1 MTKADGA
8 GRTRFR
14 RERGGVFFK
23 LLFLLVALLAA
34 AALAWM
40 LFLPVMLTQQLQ
52 QRTGCAAS
60 VDRFA
65 VNPVSGD
72 IDLRGLELANP
83 PGFPTDKFVNLR
95 AFTAHADMGSLLS
108 ARPVFDDVTV
118 DIAEITLVKRADG
131 ATNVELFARA
141 LDGAE
146 DRASASANPA
156 AVAPT
161 APATTD
167 PGAPASASAASPS
180 LLIRRLKVRIEKV
193 TIADYASA
201 EPKWRTID
209 TPVDRTY
216 ENVTDLEGLLGAPA
230 LGDFA
235 PLGTI
240 VERLVPGVVG
250 RSLTDLARTGG
261 AALRE
266 TGRTAEEK
274 VRGLFDAL
282 EESRKP

>member
-1 MTKADGA
+1 MAGA
-8 GRTRFR
+8 ER
-14 RERGGVFFK
+14 RERKRDRRFRGERGSVIFK
-23 LLFLLVALLAA
+23 LLFLLAALLAA

-52 QRTGCAAS
+52 LRTGCAAS
-60 VDRFA
+60 VERFA
-65 VNPVSGD
+65 VNPATGD
-72 IDLRGLELANP
+72 VDLRGLVLANP
-83 PGFPTDKFVNLR
+83 PGFPTDKFVHLR
-95 AFTAHADMGSLLS
+95 AFTAHADLGSLLS

-118 DIAEITLVKRADG
+118 DLAEITLVKRADG
-131 ATNVELFARA
+131 ATNVEVFARA
-141 LDGAE
+141 LDGAPAIPAAAPV
-146 DRASASANPA
+146 RAAPSKASAPA
-156 AVAPT
+156 V
-161 APATTD
+161 
-167 PGAPASASAASPS
+167 SS
-180 LLIRRLKVRIEKV
+180 LSIRRLTVRIEKI

-209 TPVDRTY
+209 APVDRVY

-250 RSLTDLARTGG
+250 RSLSDLARTGG
-261 AALRE
+261 EALRE
-266 TGRTAEEK
+266 KGRTAEEK
-274 VRGLFDAL
+274 VRGLFEAL